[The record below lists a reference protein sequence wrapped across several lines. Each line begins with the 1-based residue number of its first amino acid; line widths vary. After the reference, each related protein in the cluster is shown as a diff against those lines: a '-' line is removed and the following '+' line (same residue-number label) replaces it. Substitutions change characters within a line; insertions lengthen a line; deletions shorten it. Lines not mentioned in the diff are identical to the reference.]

1 MSKKQVYQLGMER
14 QYAAHVLLLWNEG
27 RYPCDIRVRRAKTDN
42 LVVIEVDDLSLA
54 NEVANAIRCKAAIK
68 EVGQHKS

>member
-14 QYAAHVLLLWNEG
+14 QYAAHVLLLWNKG

-42 LVVIEVDDLSLA
+42 MVVIEVDDLDLA
-54 NEVANAIRCKAAIK
+54 NEVANAIRCKVAIK
-68 EVGQHKS
+68 EAGQHKS

>member
-1 MSKKQVYQLGMER
+1 MGMEQ

-42 LVVIEVDDLSLA
+42 LVVIEVDDLDLA
-54 NEVANAIRCKAAIK
+54 NEIANAIRCKVAIK
-68 EVGQHKS
+68 EVEQHKS

>member
-1 MSKKQVYQLGMER
+1 MSKKQVYQLGMEQ

-42 LVVIEVDDLSLA
+42 LVVIEVDDLDLA
-54 NEVANAIRCKAAIK
+54 NEIANAIRCKAAIK
-68 EVGQHKS
+68 EVGQHK

>member
-1 MSKKQVYQLGMER
+1 MGMEQ

-42 LVVIEVDDLSLA
+42 LVVIEVDDLDLA
-54 NEVANAIRCKAAIK
+54 NEIANAIRCKVAIR

>member
-1 MSKKQVYQLGMER
+1 MSKKQVYQLGMEQ

-42 LVVIEVDDLSLA
+42 LVVIEVDDLDLA
-54 NEVANAIRCKAAIK
+54 NEVANAIRCKVVIK
-68 EVGQHKS
+68 EAGQHKS

>member
-1 MSKKQVYQLGMER
+1 MGMEQ

-42 LVVIEVDDLSLA
+42 LVVIEVDDLDLA
-54 NEVANAIRCKAAIK
+54 NEIANAIRCKAAIR
-68 EVGQHKS
+68 EVGQHK